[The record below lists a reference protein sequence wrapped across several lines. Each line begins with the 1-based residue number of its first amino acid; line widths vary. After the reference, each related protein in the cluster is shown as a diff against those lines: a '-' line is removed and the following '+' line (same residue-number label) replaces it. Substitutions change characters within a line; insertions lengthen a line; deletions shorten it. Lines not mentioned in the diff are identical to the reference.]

1 MKLLILVQSEVTY
14 QHLRSRFSK
23 HEIAP
28 FSPNDRAIRLVL
40 GSFEADAAIVENRA
54 PWAQTFER
62 KLNALDV
69 VVIPFDDDFTAIIEE
84 VEKLA
89 LQFDEDEDDEE
100 EEPEPKELKPYS
112 PTIVTE
118 KYQLHEL
125 VEQAKEEDPA
135 AVFLKNRMLRKEGH
149 KQPETAAESATDEAI
164 KEPKQEQPSPLP
176 KASRSKLFSKDHT
189 KDTKNEHGT
198 SAESKDESKDESFSE
213 PVTEP
218 KEKKSMPKLPKL
230 SLPKMPDVP
239 VPNILKKP
247 SIPKLP
253 KLPKLNLPSTQHTLD
268 PADTVDLDL
277 VNPENRVVYRD
288 QVVGT
293 AIVSV
298 MGISPGVGTTHTSIL
313 IANYLARQKER
324 VAVVEVCDSYAFAR
338 LERSYHGVP
347 DGTILETDH
356 FEAFDVYYFKSSD
369 DLDLSLL
376 FAEGFTFIVLDLGTQ
391 DSGEGI
397 KEFFRSSIPVLVGG
411 GAEWK
416 QQDIYR
422 FCRQYKKRNQS
433 NWNIAVPLVEKET
446 ISDIKKRMETT
457 VKQIV
462 ALPYHPDP
470 FDDQSDTD
478 HALKSLLQLRGKKRF
493 GIFR

>member
-28 FSPNDRAIRLVL
+28 FSPNDRAIRIVL

-69 VVIPFDDDFTAIIEE
+69 VVIPFDDDFTAITEE

-89 LQFDEDEDDEE
+89 LQFDEDEDEE
-100 EEPEPKELKPYS
+100 EEEEDPEPKDRELYT
-112 PTIVTE
+112 PTIITE

-125 VEQAKEEDPA
+125 EEQTEEEDPA

-149 KQPETAAESATDEAI
+149 KQPETPAESATAEAVN
-164 KEPKQEQPSPLP
+164 EPQQGQSSTLP
-176 KASRSKLFSKDHT
+176 KVSRSKLFSKDHA
-189 KDTKNEHGT
+189 KDTNNEHDT
-198 SAESKDESKDESFSE
+198 SAESMDESFSDL
-213 PVTEP
+213 PVAEP

-239 VPNILKKP
+239 KILKKP
-247 SIPKLP
+247 SMPKF
-253 KLPKLNLPSTQHTLD
+253 PKLNLPSTHHTLD

-277 VNPENRVVYRD
+277 INPENRVVYRD

-298 MGISPGVGTTHTSIL
+298 MGISPGVGTTHTSLL
-313 IANYLARQKER
+313 IANYLARKKER
-324 VAVVEVCDSYAFAR
+324 VAVVEVCDSYAFSR

-347 DGTILETDH
+347 DGTILQTDH

-369 DLDLSLL
+369 DLDLTLL

-397 KEFFRSSIPVLVGG
+397 KEFFRSNIPVLVGG

-446 ISDIKKRMETT
+446 ISDIKKRMETS

-478 HALKSLLQLRGKKRF
+478 QALKSLLQLRGKKRF